1 MAYIKIIL
9 CAGLTLLTL
18 WANATEVTSTIQ
30 VNQSLWG
37 EFNASERISILSN
50 FTDIEVVPTESVGI
64 IQAAQVVN
72 RSTPGTNSGAVLGG
86 VIGQAA
92 YVDHAFKGTNN
103 NYSALTQ
110 VGAALL
116 GAAAGSALDKAPQS
130 SFIINYGVRTLDGQ
144 VRELRVTSYEEFTR
158 PIGQCVFLP
167 SMGIAPPSL
176 CLSDKIQFIKQL
188 TTKSEAPKE
197 IVVKTEVKRVNV
209 ICRVPGVGL
218 MTLEISACVQVEGVI
233 EK

>member
-1 MAYIKIIL
+1 MGYTKIIL
-9 CAGLTLLTL
+9 CSGFILVNLL
-18 WANATEVTSTIQ
+18 ANAAEVTSTIR

-37 EFNASERISILSN
+37 GFNASERISILSKYP
-50 FTDIEVVPTESVGI
+50 DIEVVPTESVGI
-64 IQAAQVVN
+64 VQAAQVVN

-92 YVDHAFKGTNN
+92 YIDHAFKDAN

-116 GAAAGSALDKAPQS
+116 GAAAGSTLDQGPQS
-130 SFIINYGVRTLDGQ
+130 SFIINYGVRTFDGQ
-144 VRELRVTSYEEFTR
+144 VRELRVTSHEEFTR
-158 PIGQCVFLP
+158 PIGQCVFIP
-167 SMGIAPPSL
+167 SMEMAPPSL
-176 CLSDKIQFIKQL
+176 CLSDKIQFIKLL
-188 TTKSEAPKE
+188 TAKSEASKE
-197 IVVKTEVKRVNV
+197 IVVKPEVNRVNV

-218 MTLEISACVQVEGVI
+218 MTLELSACAQVEGEM